1 MFFLLQFMLEDWR
14 EIQAYYRSLS
24 TPPKLVL
31 FCVCKPFPVKR
42 DYTEMESVHGLC
54 CWQQGW
60 HRKKKQTSRPVCCF
74 PHYLREEHR
83 LTMLCQ
89 YSGKLT
95 SVIKFLKTILPLSAW
110 KSPKSKAL
118 HFKKAQ
124 KTTKYLQDSFSNRRE
139 HFKPLNLPTWIHPRL
154 HNSLLCQSCR
164 RSSPQQTC
172 LVILHFS
179 NLCRFHKAMAAAVTV
194 MGQPPVTPLSVA
206 TLTGKSQSWLHP
218 DHINLQENSTH
229 PECSGIPG
237 LYGTWRN
244 SHFHGA
250 LGKEKNENKSL
261 CFRGLSGGI

>member
-1 MFFLLQFMLEDWR
+1 MLCAKMLQRLQAYLTNCTWTWVSSKGWVVFSNVFLLQFMLEDWR

-60 HRKKKQTSRPVCCF
+60 HRKKKQTSCPVCCF
-74 PHYLREEHR
+74 PHYLREEHS

-154 HNSLLCQSCR
+154 HNSLAL
-164 RSSPQQTC
+164 P
-172 LVILHFS
+172 
-179 NLCRFHKAMAAAVTV
+179 V
-194 MGQPPVTPLSVA
+194 M
-206 TLTGKSQSWLHP
+206 
-218 DHINLQENSTH
+218 QEV
-229 PECSGIPG
+229 
-237 LYGTWRN
+237 
-244 SHFHGA
+244 
-250 LGKEKNENKSL
+250 
-261 CFRGLSGGI
+261 